1 MYCTDCGKELAD
13 YASYC
18 SQCGRATQGVRP
30 HSRTSLSRPREGKL
44 IAGVCAGVARHLDI
58 DVTLV
63 RIVWV
68 LLTIFPP
75 VPGIILYIIFW
86 IVMPRDPLFRE
97 NSSTPSGS
105 EQAQV
110 PG

>member
-1 MYCTDCGKELAD
+1 
-13 YASYC
+13 
-18 SQCGRATQGVRP
+18 
-30 HSRTSLSRPREGKL
+30 L

-86 IVMPRDPLFRE
+86 IVMPWDRPRE
-97 NSSTPSGS
+97 EDAAGPGETQQARVSG
-105 EQAQV
+105 
-110 PG
+110 